1 MFFVLSLRSNFMR
14 LLASEYQPNPD
25 FMGNFFAIQHGLH
38 RLSIKRQYFA
48 NYYERKSQELRKFF
62 EDEGFDV
69 ADALFD
75 ILRELKGDKL
85 RKNGYA
91 PDYGHEIDQLIP
103 VMRIIQGLDQDAREA
118 IEDQHGSLERWVCSI
133 LAHDMGEDYGFFHED
148 LVSKIKEKFQDK
160 DKKFQYHHRHIAN
173 HAGQSMERLT
183 HYRKFSYYA
192 AQELFGEEI
201 ELPDIKPGETVP
213 LDHLKDLFWAKMD
226 VLEQGRDNLQV
237 FARWNDKT
245 NAPTIVVTR
254 YGRTSEDSPYPKY
267 GAGWNIYIQS
277 ILKDDLYDLLTKM
290 GDRVNGV
297 ATRLAINAR
306 KVDKYN
312 KYLDETRA
320 LFDFLNPSIIAHKFF
335 PNYENSPITEYAVSI
350 SKMMGLMEMI
360 GRKYANNHPDR
371 NPDGTRGMDPE
382 NIDLISEDIGI
393 SPIHFSHL
401 FPDCMKY
408 FSDNEDDQPSHPI
421 GMIMRDWRLEKDSD
435 YYYEAE
441 YIYNSIQRGLLE
453 QGCDNMR
460 FLIRGEEVTVVD
472 GGWEQYPQ
480 PEDCPL
486 DLRAA

>member
-1 MFFVLSLRSNFMR
+1 MLSLRLNFMQ
-14 LLASEYQPNPD
+14 LLPSEYQPDAHSLN
-25 FMGNFFAIQHGLH
+25 NFLAIQHSLH
-38 RLSIKRQYFA
+38 RLLIKRQYFSD
-48 NYYERKSQELRKFF
+48 YYERQSNELRQFF
-62 EDEGFDV
+62 ADEGFDI

-85 RKNGYA
+85 RKNGYV

-103 VMRIIQGLDQDAREA
+103 VMRIIQNLDQEEREK

-148 LVSKIKEKFQDK
+148 LVSKIREKFESK
-160 DKKFQYHHRHIAN
+160 GKKFQLHHRQIAD
-173 HAGQSMERLT
+173 HAGKSMECLT

-201 ELPDIKPGETVP
+201 ELPAVKPGETVP
-213 LDHLKDLFWAKMD
+213 LDHLKDLFWDKMD
-226 VLEQGRDNLQV
+226 VLEQGRENLQV
-237 FARWNDKT
+237 YARWNDKT
-245 NAPTIVVTR
+245 NAPTIIVTR

-306 KVDKYN
+306 KIDKYD

-320 LFDFLNPSIIAHKFF
+320 TFDFLNPSLIAQKFF
-335 PNYENSPITEYAVSI
+335 PDYENSPITQYTVSI
-350 SKMMGLMEMI
+350 SRMMGLMEMI

-382 NIDLISEDIGI
+382 NIDLITEDIGI

-401 FPDCMKY
+401 FPDCMEY
-408 FSDNEDDQPSHPI
+408 FSDLQDDQPSHPI

-435 YYYEAE
+435 YYYEAGR
-441 YIYNSIQRGLLE
+441 IYDSIQRALLE
-453 QGCDNMR
+453 QGCENMQ
-460 FLIRGEEVTVVD
+460 FLIRGEEVKVRA
-472 GGWEQYPQ
+472 GEWEKYPQ
-480 PEDCPL
+480 PQDCPL